1 MSEDFRLEPQGR
13 KGPNDRKMFECNRFR
28 SIGTF
33 GQGERVAIGSL
44 HLMKTEEFL
53 FDQPYC
59 SVWPAEAVVPRM
71 GGCGSSA
78 PGASTPQSQGGMKM
92 IYLMQ
97 AESKTPT
104 PSASASGSDVHSN
117 GSGVKVTSTPP
128 MVIVT

>member
-1 MSEDFRLEPQGR
+1 MQSIPINRNIRIGGAGRYRLASSDENGGVPPYSISRIARYGPLKLWCREWEDAAAR
-13 KGPNDRKMFECNRFR
+13 
-28 SIGTF
+28 
-33 GQGERVAIGSL
+33 
-44 HLMKTEEFL
+44 
-53 FDQPYC
+53 
-59 SVWPAEAVVPRM
+59 
-71 GGCGSSA
+71 